1 MSEFRLLVRTAL
13 RVAATWNGI
22 NIGASP
28 QHTLAQPRAAFWPGQ
43 EGQPARNL
51 RPYRGRSLN
60 CSLGRNPGCS
70 DLAFTKALNT
80 SKAQVVVWRLN
91 LTQKIN
97 LGPLQGKEKD
107 KEDLDSI
114 SLSLISFKALLSCII
129 ISICTRGPEILGD

>member
-1 MSEFRLLVRTAL
+1 MQVPSTRWLNKGGVLAWAGGTA
-13 RVAATWNGI
+13 
-22 NIGASP
+22 
-28 QHTLAQPRAAFWPGQ
+28 
-43 EGQPARNL
+43 ARHL
-51 RPYRGRSLN
+51 CPCRGRSLN
-60 CSLGRNPGCS
+60 CGLGRNPECS

-80 SKAQVVVWRLN
+80 SKAEVVVWRLN

-129 ISICTRGPEILGD
+129 ISICTRGPEILGDEVITQIVKK